1 VFTLE
6 TIRSDTFC
14 SWQFPSRT
22 RVNRQRNA
30 RIAQMVAHS
39 FGTPSRFPWKFESA
53 TKLLINRDWQQL
65 RLSMGLAYESL

>member
-1 VFTLE
+1 V
-6 TIRSDTFC
+6 
-14 SWQFPSRT
+14 
-22 RVNRQRNA
+22 
-30 RIAQMVAHS
+30 VAHS